1 MSDNVFS
8 RLRYGAKPV
17 VRNISW
23 GLLIFS
29 SRYRAGM
36 LMLFLGL
43 TLALFQSG
51 NPRFL
56 SYRMVSTI
64 LSQCAEV
71 GLMSLGMSIAWM
83 LNGIDLSVNDLAN
96 LSALIVALFLRSTF
110 RPNSETIVLIC
121 SLLIALATG
130 IVGGAINGL
139 LIGYLNIPPIL
150 TTLGT
155 MSLFRGISMGLTEG
169 RTVSGLPGALAVFG
183 RSTVLAVPTP
193 FIILLLAC
201 FFMYY
206 LFSLTTY
213 GFRTKMTGLNPK
225 AAFFA
230 GVDTK
235 RAVFTGYVLSGLLAS
250 LAGVIIIG
258 RTLSVAYEYG
268 TQTYIIFGLLVLNL
282 AGIKPGSYDVLALLV
297 AVVLLQTLATGF
309 YSKFLTLQGGPFFNL
324 FLWGLFLV
332 VVLALSRSVE
342 RWVSTRS

>member
-1 MSDNVFS
+1 MSNNIS
-8 RLRYGAKPV
+8 LWLRYKAKLV
-17 VRNISW
+17 VTNVSW
-23 GLLIFS
+23 GLLTFS

-36 LMLFLGL
+36 LLLFLGL

-64 LSQCAEV
+64 LAQCAEV

-96 LSALIVALFLRSTF
+96 LSALIVAMFLRSIF
-110 RPNSETIVLIC
+110 RPTNETVLLIC
-121 SLLIALATG
+121 SLAIALTIGLA
-130 IVGGAINGL
+130 GGALNGL

-169 RTVSGLPGALAVFG
+169 KTISRLPSALAVFG
-183 RSTVLAVPTP
+183 RTTVLAIPTP
-193 FIILLLAC
+193 FVILLLSC
-201 FFMYY
+201 LFMYY
-206 LFSLTTY
+206 LFSFTTY
-213 GFRTKMTGLNPK
+213 GFKTKMTGLNPK

-230 GVDTK
+230 GVHTK
-235 RAVFTGYVLSGLLAS
+235 RAVFTGYIFSGLLAS
-250 LAGVIIIG
+250 LAGIIIIG

-268 TQTYIIFGLLVLNL
+268 TQTYIIFALLVLNL

-324 FLWGLFLV
+324 FLWGLVLV
-332 VVLALSRSVE
+332 VVLALSRAME